1 MSGDKYEPQSHDAV
15 LSRILAN
22 QENAAEKQRASIEF
36 LAEQIKEMRAETRAG
51 FDRMGNRVT
60 SLELFRSNLKG
71 KVAVVSAGVGLG
83 VSVLGD
89 WIRDK
94 LHGS

>member
-1 MSGDKYEPQSHDAV
+1 MSSDKYEPQSHDAV

-22 QENAAEKQRASIEF
+22 QENDAEKQRRVAEF
-36 LAEQIKEMRAETRAG
+36 MLEQMRELRAETKAG
-51 FDRMGNRVT
+51 FEGMGNRVT

-71 KVAVVSAGVGLG
+71 KVAIVSAGIALG
-83 VSVLGD
+83 AHFLGD
-89 WIRDK
+89 WVRDK